1 MADGRQGR
9 IRPLKPTWVLVFPP
23 RIGFPPPALMPHTI
37 LTDRCEGVA
46 VCVDSCPVAC
56 IYPGEGTNAKGTS
69 FCWIAFGVCID
80 CGICQQVCPVDGA
93 IVPEERPQLQRQ
105 RG

>member
-1 MADGRQGR
+1 
-9 IRPLKPTWVLVFPP
+9 
-23 RIGFPPPALMPHTI
+23 MPHTI

-46 VCVDSCPVAC
+46 VCVDACPVAC
-56 IYPGEGTNAKGTS
+56 IHPGDGKNAKGTS
-69 FCWIAFGVCID
+69 FYWIAFDICID

-105 RG
+105 RGTM